1 MRISW
6 FKTNFFSVYIGEIGH
21 KLNISFSKQTW
32 ILIIIV
38 LVSSQSLPYYISRR
52 DSLKSIQSTFFL
64 KNDIDGDRF
73 TSRERL
79 WIIVSSCLW
88 LQINRGA
95 CCTLILMSADPV
107 VLMCAN
113 ITTVIKIR
121 ASTAAKINHRGEVY
135 HDARARITDNLSIQI
150 IPGKCRACGI
160 AC

>member
-1 MRISW
+1 
-6 FKTNFFSVYIGEIGH
+6 
-21 KLNISFSKQTW
+21 
-32 ILIIIV
+32 
-38 LVSSQSLPYYISRR
+38 
-52 DSLKSIQSTFFL
+52 
-64 KNDIDGDRF
+64 
-73 TSRERL
+73 
-79 WIIVSSCLW
+79 
-88 LQINRGA
+88 
-95 CCTLILMSADPV
+95 MSADPV